1 MALSCAVGL
10 VPHVAGLILPVAPVI
25 PPMLAVSMDVPPM
38 VDGFSFMATSYRPE
52 LYSGAAATP
61 DMGTSMLVATAAALA
76 TGLLSAGLVMASDS
90 KELDEAMG
98 DLCSLVELP
107 ELDLSLVEPE
117 KEWWLCPGATL
128 DDGEE
133 CQTVYYD
140 GETQIACAY

>member
-1 MALSCAVGL
+1 MPSHRTIFDLGFNDGSDTAGFLSQGYHVVAVEANRAL
-10 VPHVAGLILPVAPVI
+10 
-25 PPMLAVSMDVPPM
+25 
-38 VDGFSFMATSYRPE
+38 VDQQ
-52 LYSGAAATP
+52 
-61 DMGTSMLVATAAALA
+61 
-76 TGLLSAGLVMASDS
+76 SA
-90 KELDEAMG
+90 KELDDAMA